1 MNEDTEYGKKRLI
14 ESFRNQSK
22 LSILIILLQDGKM
35 TATQMAKIIGTSRSN
50 IYQNLKEMVE
60 DGILKEPEVVVK
72 KNYVEKYYYPN
83 TKLLDDFSEKQQMDL
98 MTKKSPDELREYL
111 ISGINSEIL
120 RLKIIA
126 RKIEMKSN
134 DEVRRDFD
142 SQFFDQILFTNS
154 WLSRKSYE
162 YMVNRIRETFDDFY
176 KDDKKVKEKDE
187 EEEKYNLILIGIP
200 KI

>member
-60 DGILKEPEVVVK
+60 DGILKEPKVIVK

-83 TKLLDDFSEKQQMDL
+83 TKLLDNFSEKQQMDL
-98 MTKKSPDELREYL
+98 MSKKSPDELREYL

-176 KDDKKVKEKDE
+176 KDDKKVKETDE
-187 EEEKYNLILIGIP
+187 EEERYNLILIGIP

>member
-1 MNEDTEYGKKRLI
+1 MIKDTEYGKKRLI

-22 LSILIILLQDGKM
+22 LSILIVLLQDGKM

-60 DGILKEPEVVVK
+60 DGILKEPEVMVK

-98 MTKKSPDELREYL
+98 MSKKSPDELREYL

-162 YMVNRIRETFDDFY
+162 HMVNRIRETFDDFY
-176 KDDKKVKEKDE
+176 KDNKKVKETDE
-187 EEEKYNLILIGIP
+187 EEERYNLILIGIP

>member
-50 IYQNLKEMVE
+50 MYQNLKEMVE

-187 EEEKYNLILIGIP
+187 EEERYNLILIGIP

>member
-187 EEEKYNLILIGIP
+187 EEERYNLILIGIP

>member
-22 LSILIILLQDGKM
+22 LSILIVLLKDGKM

-162 YMVNRIRETFDDFY
+162 HMVNRIRETFDDFY

-187 EEEKYNLILIGIP
+187 EEERYNLILIGIP